1 MRLRRIAVLLLLV
14 VFLASCGQ
22 EEAPSKEVGVLSGF
36 EHSSQAVSKEAATK
50 DPTMEFDDTESESI
64 SESKEDGDGQESV
77 SYEAVHGRM
86 LASELEL
93 GAVYYAERDVVIEN
107 DFGVPLCISAS
118 HWNFETGKT
127 EAEGA
132 LIASCTLTGGRDEV
146 LIITGRSFA
155 ITAPESVDSTAVFGF
170 IKVARLSEA
179 SPGTDLEWVFMGA
192 DYLYNDTGRDVS
204 LVILTDGKETELE
217 VPDKALVKRSG
228 ESVDGCSYK

>member
-1 MRLRRIAVLLLLV
+1 MRLRRIAVLLLSV
-14 VFLASCGQ
+14 VFLASCSQ
-22 EEAPSKEVGVLSGF
+22 EEAPSKEGGVLSGF
-36 EHSSQAVSKEAATK
+36 ECSSQAVSKEAATK
-50 DPTMEFDDTESESI
+50 DPTMESDDTESEPL
-64 SESKEDGDGQESV
+64 SESKDDGDGQE
-77 SYEAVHGRM
+77 YEAVHGRM

-93 GAVYYAERDVVIEN
+93 GAVYYADRDVVIEN

-118 HWNFETGKT
+118 YWNFETGKT

-155 ITAPESVDSTAVFGF
+155 ITAPESVDSTAVFPLL
-170 IKVARLSEA
+170 KVAKLSEA

-204 LVILTDGKETELE
+204 LVILTDGKETEIE
-217 VPDKALVKRSG
+217 VPDKAMVKRSG